1 MNDISKTNI
10 WLKNLLLILKGVA
23 MGAANKVPGVS
34 GGIIALIGG
43 FYEELINSFQHFNSY
58 SLKLVLKGDFKKFWA
73 YVNGSFLSY
82 LFFGVILSYFSVSL
96 ILDYLLE
103 NYELF
108 VIGGFF
114 GMILSSVLV
123 IIKQVKLWNLSTF
136 LIFFI
141 GLSFGLILSFASPS
155 SENDQLFFVFFCG
168 IISVSGMTIPGLSGS
183 FLLLILGNYNL
194 LLVDAVNAVFTVA
207 SEAVFFNFDSLNDP
221 YIKRLIMIMIVFA
234 IGSLLGLI
242 IFSNLLKWVLQKFP
256 NHTLGLIIGF
266 ISGTVILVYPWKK
279 KEFLYNEDGDVLIN
293 SVGNKMF
300 SNYNYYF
307 PDLGLNQ
314 TYNVLLFIFL
324 GAGVIYLLDYY
335 DKKHKS

>member
-141 GLSFGLILSFASPS
+141 GLSFGLI
-155 SENDQLFFVFFCG
+155 
-168 IISVSGMTIPGLSGS
+168 IIEHCSWYSAFQTSK
-183 FLLLILGNYNL
+183 LLI
-194 LLVDAVNAVFTVA
+194 
-207 SEAVFFNFDSLNDP
+207 DSHPFLTLF
-221 YIKRLIMIMIVFA
+221 KLIIAPCGSTISFETFA
-234 IGSLLGLI
+234 IPPL
-242 IFSNLLKWVLQKFP
+242 P
-256 NHTLGLIIGF
+256 
-266 ISGTVILVYPWKK
+266 
-279 KEFLYNEDGDVLIN
+279 
-293 SVGNKMF
+293 
-300 SNYNYYF
+300 
-307 PDLGLNQ
+307 
-314 TYNVLLFIFL
+314 
-324 GAGVIYLLDYY
+324 
-335 DKKHKS
+335 